1 MKCKKWLFSKNVR
14 FRFHS
19 LLIENI
25 ENEFGFSFFLTL
37 SMLLAFLFFLA
48 IVLIFPLVL
57 KDQEDDDFC
66 GDGHLWEAHGAFFCF
81 LLLLTL
87 FEGLAVRSIKRRLK
101 DQPLLFPLS
110 NCSVLWKL
118 GTSALSRADLYT
130 DVCLLAILH

>member
-48 IVLIFPLVL
+48 IVLIFPFAL
-57 KDQEDDDFC
+57 KD
-66 GDGHLWEAHGAFFCF
+66 
-81 LLLLTL
+81 
-87 FEGLAVRSIKRRLK
+87 KK
-101 DQPLLFPLS
+101 DVAQLNDPITHYY
-110 NCSVLWKL
+110 K
-118 GTSALSRADLYT
+118 AK
-130 DVCLLAILH
+130 AI